1 VEIIAAF
8 STTAALNS
16 FDTLNSLNASST
28 ASGDKP
34 LRGIFCFH
42 YEYKIIKSEKMYDA
56 KAH

>member
-28 ASGDKP
+28 ASEDNP
-34 LRGIFCFH
+34 LRGIFCFY
-42 YEYKIIKSEKMYDA
+42 YEHKIIKSEKMYVA
-56 KAH
+56 KGH